1 MACRVRASPPCA
13 AEISGCAIGRSQ
25 VPGRRRPAR
34 PAHIE
39 DVAAGG
45 EMVVF
50 HQDTGGHQRGDSMAA
65 YGQLSM
71 ATVTASASR
80 SSRRP
85 PSRGRVRCDLGAVE
99 GPSRNADREPEEAR
113 WGICLIWSW

>member
-1 MACRVRASPPCA
+1 VLHRPAPRRSADAESVGRRCRVDA
-13 AEISGCAIGRSQ
+13 
-25 VPGRRRPAR
+25 AR
-34 PAHIE
+34 PDRAHIE

-99 GPSRNADREPEEAR
+99 GPARNADREPEEAR